1 MLSARLCKGKLPLQ
15 RSVCVFMNAACS
27 QHRQLQRQMFAN
39 VQERFPVH
47 LNEIICSEL
56 PPSADFS
63 DKKKAPTPPLPSPP
77 FLLLCLFYPSPPN
90 KETNREPNKPNSS
103 PVQPSTSR
111 TVPGWGNHWNCL
123 PPTRAPPPPKPPPRR
138 AHTPPIFLPLS
149 SPLSSLILL
158 LLLLLLYKMRC
169 PCLIAWANLQTH
181 VAPIPSDLGIVP
193 LAPWQRGEEL
203 FLSPKHVDMHQ
214 WFQMPASH
222 IVGADFGQVP
232 NLLYW
237 SLFLCISIAT
247 DNADLLQ
254 NILVK

>member
-1 MLSARLCKGKLPLQ
+1 MLSVRLCKEKLPLQ
-15 RSVCVFMNAACS
+15 HSVCVFMNAVCS
-27 QHRQLQRQMFAN
+27 QRWQLRWQMFAN
-39 VQERFPVH
+39 VQERFSVQSEWNN
-47 LNEIICSEL
+47 LFWTSSIIWVLWQET
-56 PPSADFS
+56 D
-63 DKKKAPTPPLPSPP
+63 TRPPLPSSV
-77 FLLLCLFYPSPPN
+77 FLLPLSLFPIKKQTES
-90 KETNREPNKPNSS
+90 NKPNSS
-103 PVQPSTSR
+103 PVQPSTSW

-123 PPTRAPPPPKPPPRR
+123 PPTHPPPSPIPPPPL

-149 SPLSSLILL
+149 SIPPPPAPS

-203 FLSPKHVDMHQ
+203 FLSPKHEDMHR

-222 IVGADFGQVP
+222 IVRDDFGQVP

-254 NILVK
+254 NILGK